1 MFWRKKNE
9 EKKEK
14 RMIDKV
20 VMGAIIG
27 GAIGSVVG
35 ASLAPKEGKE
45 TRKDIKEAATKAV
58 QQSGNIINKLKHIF
72 FKEKIE
78 QKEIPHE
85 APQEKR

>member
-1 MFWRKKNE
+1 MFWRKKG
-9 EKKEK
+9 K
-14 RMIDKV
+14 RIIDKV

-35 ASLAPKEGKE
+35 ASLAPKEGKK
-45 TRKDIKEAATKAV
+45 TRKDIKKAAEKAV
-58 QQSGNIINKLKHIF
+58 KHSGNIISKIKNIF

-85 APQEKR
+85 APSQEEPHKRA